1 MHTLQAA
8 LALCA
13 ALLALVMP
21 TASALAQTSGAN
33 VANPLGLVAFSS
45 MPPGT
50 PARPWRLATLP
61 KQKSV
66 PTHFEIVSL
75 AGKPVLQ
82 VQTDHA
88 YGNLVFDAPPGLHP
102 SALQLRWSWRLERG
116 LEHSDLTTKAG
127 DDTPLK
133 VCALFDMAL
142 DGLGLGER
150 TKLRIARSLSGEHL
164 PAATL
169 CYVWDRRLAVGGELP
184 NAFSERVRYIVVTS
198 GEARPGQWL
207 HFERNLAADFL
218 HAFGHET
225 GALPPL
231 LAIAVGADS
240 DNTGGSS
247 LGYVGDVSLAP

>member
-1 MHTLQAA
+1 MHALQAA
-8 LALCA
+8 LTCCV
-13 ALLALVMP
+13 ALLALAAP
-21 TASALAQTSGAN
+21 ATGALAQATAASA
-33 VANPLGLVAFSS
+33 ANPLGLVAFSS
-45 MPPGT
+45 MPPGA
-50 PARPWRLATLP
+50 PARPWRVAALP
-61 KQKSV
+61 KQSK
-66 PTHFEIVSL
+66 PLTHFDIVSL
-75 AGKPVLQ
+75 SGKPVLQ
-82 VQTDHA
+82 VQSDHA

-102 SALQLRWSWRLERG
+102 TALQLRWTWRLERG
-116 LEHSDLTTKAG
+116 LEHSDLSTKAG

-169 CYVWDRRLAVGGELP
+169 CYVWDRRLAVGAELP

-198 GEARPGQWL
+198 GLARPGQWL
-207 HFERNLAADFL
+207 QFERNLAADFM

-225 GALPPL
+225 SALPPL

-247 LGYVGDVSLAP
+247 LGYIGDLSLAP